1 MASGHLIILFSPK
14 KILVSD
20 KDVLHDVL
28 CIGFESPLILFCFCL
43 TLLVFKEDGVFPL
56 STVENLFITILRGS
70 TSRAIQV
77 SSGANTIDLGLKS

>member
-28 CIGFESPLILFCFCL
+28 CFESPLISYCFCL
-43 TLLVFKEDGVFPL
+43 TLLVFNEDGDFPL
-56 STVENLFITILRGS
+56 SKVENLLITILRGS